1 MTLHHL
7 QNCLRF
13 TEALFMSEFNKK
25 TERINTSTH
34 IEQSMTRRIMFVLF
48 GLIETLLAFRF
59 IFKIAG
65 ANPENTLI
73 NLLYRSTDF
82 MVKIFASIFTP
93 GTSEGLEP
101 VSVIEPGTIIAMIV
115 VALIALAISKLM
127 DQNTRVQ
134 KNTDVQ
140 TNIREYS
147 VDHKI
152 TDRKE

>member
-7 QNCLRF
+7 QNCLRSKGV
-13 TEALFMSEFNKK
+13 LFVREFNKK
-25 TERINTSTH
+25 TERINTNTQ
-34 IEQSMTRRIMFVLF
+34 IEQSMTRRILLVLF
-48 GLIETLLAFRF
+48 GLIETLLGFRF
-59 IFKIAG
+59 IFKITG
-65 ANPENTLI
+65 ANPDNALI
-73 NLLYRSTDF
+73 DLLYRSTDYI
-82 MVKIFASIFTP
+82 VHIFANIFTP
-93 GTSEGLEP
+93 RTAEGLET
-101 VSVIEPGTIIAMIV
+101 VSIIEPGTIIAMIV

-127 DQNTRVQ
+127 DQNTSVQ